1 MNLNKVQIIGR
12 LTQDLELKQA
22 PNGNSVVNFPVATN
36 RHWTDSSGNKQEQ
49 TEFHTI
55 EMWGKLADIAG
66 QYLTKGQ
73 EVYIEGRL
81 QTKSWEAE
89 DGSKRYKTSIVAEQ
103 MQMGARSNGWGDN
116 KTKTSTKTT
125 NENTKEDDVVDE
137 AIPF

>member
-12 LTQDLELKQA
+12 VTQDLELKQA

-66 QYLTKGQ
+66 QYLVKGQ

-103 MQMGARSNGWGDN
+103 MQMGNKPNGGWSSTSKPSN
-116 KTKTSTKTT
+116 ST
-125 NENTKEDDVVDE
+125 TKEEDVVDDTM
-137 AIPF
+137 PF